1 MELIL
6 VVALIVYFLKK
17 KDLFKGL
24 DFLNKISLPQ
34 SLFSDEK
41 NLKGTIGE
49 DYIQG
54 ILLKLPS
61 SNSTLRNIYVPTKEG
76 NTVEVDLVYI
86 TEVGIYV
93 IESKNYSGWI
103 FGNDQQKYW
112 TQTLK
117 SGEKN
122 RFYNPVWQNEGHIRA
137 LSQYLQVD
145 PGLFRSY
152 IIFSN
157 RCTIKEMSVSKKHVV
172 VMNRSNLYDTLL
184 LEMSEKPCILTKE
197 KMEAFSGKLKELTFI
212 STEMKERHIE
222 QVQNKSESMTWKN
235 PKRRSESK
243 NRVVPLSRKK
253 GDKKNETGKVI
264 YLNLK
269 E

>member
-1 MELIL
+1 M
-6 VVALIVYFLKK
+6 
-17 KDLFKGL
+17 
-24 DFLNKISLPQ
+24 PQ

-41 NLKGTIGE
+41 NLKGAIGE
-49 DYIQG
+49 DYIQK
-54 ILLKLPS
+54 ILLKFPS
-61 SNSTLRNIYVPTKEG
+61 SNRILRNIYVPTKEG
-76 NTVEVDLVYI
+76 NAVEVDLSYI

-93 IESKNYSGWI
+93 IESKNYSGWT

-137 LSQYLQVD
+137 LSQYLQAD
-145 PGLFRSY
+145 PRLFRSY

-157 RCTIKEMSVSKKHVV
+157 RCTIKEMSVSQKHVV
-172 VMNRSNLYDTLL
+172 VMNRSNLYDHLL
-184 LEMSEKPCILTKE
+184 LEMSEKPRILTKE
-197 KMEAFSGKLKELTFI
+197 KMEAFSERLEELTFI
-212 STEMKERHIE
+212 STVMKEKNIE
-222 QVQNKSESMTWKN
+222 QVQKKSESSTWKN

-253 GDKKNETGKVI
+253 VI
-264 YLNLK
+264 RK
-269 E
+269 MKQVKSFT

>member
-1 MELIL
+1 MELVL

-17 KDLFKGL
+17 KDLFNGM

-34 SLFSDEK
+34 SLFSDE
-41 NLKGTIGE
+41 NDLKGAIGE
-49 DYIQG
+49 DYIHG
-54 ILLKLPS
+54 ILLKFPS
-61 SNSTLRNIYVPTKEG
+61 SNRILRNIYVPIKEG
-76 NTVEVDLVYI
+76 NNVEIDLIYI

-93 IESKNYSGWI
+93 MESKNYSGWI

-117 SGEKN
+117 SGEKY

-157 RCTIKEMSVSKKHVV
+157 RCTI
-172 VMNRSNLYDTLL
+172 
-184 LEMSEKPCILTKE
+184 
-197 KMEAFSGKLKELTFI
+197 
-212 STEMKERHIE
+212 
-222 QVQNKSESMTWKN
+222 
-235 PKRRSESK
+235 
-243 NRVVPLSRKK
+243 
-253 GDKKNETGKVI
+253 
-264 YLNLK
+264 
-269 E
+269 

>member
-6 VVALIVYFLKK
+6 VVALILYFLKK

-41 NLKGTIGE
+41 DLKGAIGE

-61 SNSTLRNIYVPTKEG
+61 SNSILRNIYVPTKEG
-76 NTVEVDLVYI
+76 NTVEVDLIHI

-93 IESKNYSGWI
+93 MESKNYSGWI

-137 LSQYLQVD
+137 LSQYLQAD

-157 RCTIKEMSVSKKHVV
+157 RCAIKEMSVSKKHVV
-172 VMNRSNLYDTLL
+172 VMNLSDLYDTLL
-184 LEMSEKPCILTKE
+184 LEMSEKPRILTKE
-197 KMEAFSGKLKELTFI
+197 KMEAISERLKELTFI

-222 QVQNKSESMTWKN
+222 QVQKRTDSLTWKN
-235 PKRRSESK
+235 YKRRSESK

-253 GDKKNETGKVI
+253 VI
-264 YLNLK
+264 RIMKQVKSYT
-269 E
+269 